1 MTRRF
6 LAGVFLGVF
15 VVFGSVV
22 VTAPSD
28 IMDGVCAALGPDSP
42 LWDVLGCTKQ
52 NGPTGS

>member
-1 MTRRF
+1 
-6 LAGVFLGVF
+6 VFLGVF

-22 VTAPSD
+22 ITAPSD